1 MKPETI
7 SYLLQLLDSQ
17 HAHIAECSR
26 RSKAEG
32 ERQRL
37 YYTGLSTAVNAA
49 ISEAYT
55 EPVAVFL
62 NHDGKHSVIEC
73 PALKVGT

>member
-1 MKPETI
+1 MKPETVA
-7 SYLLQLLDSQ
+7 YLLQMLDSQ
-17 HAHIAECSR
+17 CAHIAECSR
-26 RSKAEG
+26 RSKAAG
-32 ERQRL
+32 ERQRQ
-37 YYTGLSTAVNAA
+37 YYTGMATAVNTA